1 MVSQIKVNEIIKQSG
16 SSITIGESG
25 DTITLGAALPVGSG
39 GTGSTT
45 LAGAGLSNT
54 PAFGVTLSGNQSLPD
69 GTFTKITFDN
79 ELWDSDSAFA
89 SNKFTVPSGK
99 AGKYFFT
106 VIGYTDGQDDGEH
119 FVLAFYKNGSR
130 IFREVGWTS
139 PSANAGMRAMA
150 SVTLDLS
157 VGDYVEVYGYQNEG
171 SSRDISAD
179 YTQFSGH
186 RLIGV

>member
-1 MVSQIKVNEIIKQSG
+1 MVSQLKVNEIIKQSG

-25 DTITLGAALPVGSG
+25 DTIIFPAGTTISGSA
-39 GTGSTT
+39 T
-45 LAGAGLSNT
+45 NT
-54 PAFGVTLSGNQSLPD
+54 PAFGVTLSGNQSLAD
-69 GTFTKITFDN
+69 GSLTKVTWDT

-106 VIGYTDGQDDGEH
+106 TMGYVDGVDDGEH
-119 FVLAFYKNGSR
+119 FFLSFYKNGAR

-139 PSANAGMRAMA
+139 PSADAGMRAMA
-150 SVTLDLS
+150 SVTLDLAVS
-157 VGDYVEVYGYQNEG
+157 DYIEVYAYQNEG
-171 SSRDISAD
+171 SARNLQSA
-179 YTQFSGH
+179 YSQFSGH